1 VRIVQVSPG
10 AAAEQRATGR
20 APGVGLVAAPMN
32 RTLPAHLPATRAG
45 SLRRFARMVLLAVGY
60 FLAAKLGLM
69 LAIVHASATAV
80 WPPTGIAL
88 AGLLLLGARAWPAVA
103 IAAFLANITTLGSVA
118 SCLGI
123 AAGNT
128 LEALVGAEL
137 VRRFA
142 NGSEAFDRALDTFRF
157 VLFAGVVSTMISPTI
172 GVTSLAL
179 GGYAPWPDVG
189 SIWLTWWLGD
199 LGGALV
205 VAPVIVLWAVD
216 RSVHWSRARA
226 WEAGMLLVVLVV
238 VSAAVFGRVP
248 AAGVAGQPLKFLC
261 IPLLT
266 LVAYRF
272 DPRTAATAVLVVG
285 VVAVSAL
292 LRAGLAT
299 QRGELNWS
307 LLVLQVFL
315 AVSATGTLALAA
327 IVSERA
333 RADVS
338 ARASEASLREA
349 ISELEAFSHAISHDL
364 RSPIAAVFNYAAV
377 LEEEAGARLDPESL
391 RLLRRLRGSAAA
403 ASQLLD
409 QLVKYVWAGSVF
421 GEKVPLDMSAL
432 AREACAE
439 VTVGMEDGAAVQ
451 FEVQEL
457 PPTRGRAQLLA
468 RVLHNLLSNAVKFT
482 RGRDPRRVVVS
493 GRVEE
498 RENVYSV
505 SDNGV
510 GFDPALGE
518 AVFQPFRQLAA
529 GKEQAGTGLGL
540 AIAARIVRRHGG
552 RVGAESDGVNGAL
565 FWFTLPREDVS

>member
-1 VRIVQVSPG
+1 MVQVPPEAS
-10 AAAEQRATGR
+10 AERRATGR
-20 APGVGLVAAPMN
+20 APGDGLVAAPVE
-32 RTLPAHLPATRAG
+32 RTVSARVQATRAG
-45 SLRRFARMVLLAVGY
+45 SLRRIAPMVLLAVSY

-88 AGLLLLGARAWPAVA
+88 AGLLLLGSRAWPAVA

-128 LEALVGAEL
+128 LEALVAAAL

-142 NGSEAFDRALDTFRF
+142 SGSEAFDRAMDTFRF
-157 VLFAGVVSTMISPTI
+157 VLLAGVVSTTISPTI

-179 GGYAPWPDVG
+179 GGFAPWPDVG

-199 LGGALV
+199 VGGALV
-205 VAPVIVLWAVD
+205 VAPTIVLWAVD

-226 WEAGMLLVVLVV
+226 WEAALLFVVLIV
-238 VSAAVFGRVP
+238 VSGAVFGGIP
-248 AAGVAGQPLKFLC
+248 AAGNAGQPLKFLC

-285 VVAVSAL
+285 VVAISAL
-292 LRAGLAT
+292 LHAGFAG

-333 RADVS
+333 RADAT
-338 ARASEASLREA
+338 ARGSEADLREA

-364 RSPIAAVFNYAAV
+364 RSPIAAVFNYATV
-377 LEEEAGARLDPESL
+377 LEEDAGARLDPESL
-391 RLLRRLRGSAAA
+391 RLLRRMRGSAAA

-409 QLVKYVWAGSVF
+409 QLVKYVWAGSIF

-439 VTVGMEDGAAVQ
+439 VTVGMEDGTAVH
-451 FEVQEL
+451 FEVREL
-457 PPTRGRAQLLA
+457 PPARGRPQLLG

-498 RENVYSV
+498 RENIYSV

-540 AIAARIVRRHGG
+540 AIVARIVRRHGG